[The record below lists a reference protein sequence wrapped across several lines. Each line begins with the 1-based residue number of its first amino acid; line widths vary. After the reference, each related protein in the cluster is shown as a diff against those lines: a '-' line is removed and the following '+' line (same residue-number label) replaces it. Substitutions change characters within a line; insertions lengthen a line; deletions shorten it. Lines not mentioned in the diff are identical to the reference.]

1 MFKELIRT
9 MGFLYTFASRGR
21 GKLNQEQLKGISD
34 TGAVLVGNAEE
45 VLGDDKDGLTPDEK
59 TDLLQAVMMEQHIE
73 EMVTWL
79 IGLEIV

>member
-9 MGFLYTFASRGR
+9 MGFMYQYVSLGR
-21 GKLNQEQLKGISD
+21 GKLNQQQLRSLSD
-34 TGAVLVGNAEE
+34 TGSILVGNAEA
-45 VLGDDKDGLTPDEK
+45 VLGNEKDGLSCDEK
-59 TDLLQAVMMEQHIE
+59 TDLEQAVMMEQHID

>member
-9 MGFLYTFASRGR
+9 MGFLYAYASRGR
-21 GKLNQEQLKGISD
+21 GRLNPAQLRSLSD
-34 TGAVLVGNAEE
+34 TGAVLVGNAEA
-45 VLGDDKDGLTPDEK
+45 VLGDEKEGLSADEK
-59 TDLLQAVMMEQHIE
+59 TDLEQAVMMEQHID